1 MSVFRS
7 AITGADG
14 SVDPGYLAL
23 FWAMVGWSVSTVVL
37 LGSGAMAVW
46 FKSGEPGTV
55 IQNTGTALG
64 AVSVGFATVIGA
76 VGAFRM
82 GDKPR
87 IPEHGGGT
95 VNVTATA

>member
-1 MSVFRS
+1 
-7 AITGADG
+7 
-14 SVDPGYLAL
+14 
-23 FWAMVGWSVSTVVL
+23 MVGWSVSTLVL

-46 FKSGEPGTV
+46 FKSGEPGAV

-87 IPEHGGGT
+87 ASEHQP
-95 VNVTATA
+95 VIATATVTSQ